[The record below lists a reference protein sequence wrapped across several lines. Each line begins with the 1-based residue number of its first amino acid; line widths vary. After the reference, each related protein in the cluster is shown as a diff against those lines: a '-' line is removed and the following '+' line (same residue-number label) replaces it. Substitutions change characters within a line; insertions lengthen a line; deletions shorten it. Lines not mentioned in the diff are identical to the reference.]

1 MQLLC
6 LRTVARSRWL
16 DNATRKPRLSGNGR
30 VCTHG
35 GRMKPSHID
44 SLQASLQLARERLQ
58 DCRNQRQLFE
68 QQMDI
73 NSCEDHRVLQRLL
86 GDEKKSERDV
96 QVAEQ
101 QILDARQ
108 RGRFNLAE
116 TGIGKIWR
124 WLPSVRR
131 R

>member
-1 MQLLC
+1 
-6 LRTVARSRWL
+6 
-16 DNATRKPRLSGNGR
+16 
-30 VCTHG
+30 
-35 GRMKPSHID
+35 MKPSHID

-124 WLPSVRR
+124 WLPSVWRR
-131 R
+131 